1 MTRPSIVRA
10 DLQDHHAPSAQ
21 DHSKSPRLGGNANS
35 LGPHQAETIR
45 EVTHDIADEQR
56 RSPRVSLDNR
66 NSLDEIDSFA
76 DELVANSTSGNT
88 RAQGARD
95 NNSNMNQED
104 ALAIAQN
111 GGVSSS
117 DEGELDG
124 DDDLDDDMMD
134 KISSSPSIEDGGCYP
149 VVAPVA
155 WPRRVSSLPT
165 QRSSSPSIFG
175 SSGTRVCSPYPEP
188 LKCLP
193 SPCTIAQLPQALP
206 TTVRNHRLQGEYADR
221 DEHSNDAESEADDSW
236 KTSNSTVE
244 FHETYEEAEA
254 EHPSSEGSSIGGKGI
269 MLDNREQDVFYDC
282 DPMLD
287 VSDSVSNDDEAPDF
301 DPALT
306 VPYEESFE
314 DDDSALSFP
323 EDPDFI
329 DSGWAVECLQE
340 LEDIDFEFVYALH
353 TFVATVEGQANAT
366 KGDTMVL
373 LDDSNSYWWLVRVVK
388 DSSIGKSQAIISAC
402 QRLKKRQDICPQN
415 ILRHRQNV

>member
-10 DLQDHHAPSAQ
+10 DTIDLQDHHSPSAQ

-149 VVAPVA
+149 VATPAA
-155 WPRRVSSLPT
+155 WPRRVSSLPS
-165 QRSSSPSIFG
+165 QRSSTPSISG
-175 SSGTRVCSPYPEP
+175 SSGTRVFSPYPEP
-188 LKCLP
+188 PKCVP
-193 SPCTIAQLPQALP
+193 SPCAIAQLPRALL
-206 TTVRNHRLQGEYADR
+206 TKVRNHRLHGL
-221 DEHSNDAESEADDSW
+221 
-236 KTSNSTVE
+236 
-244 FHETYEEAEA
+244 
-254 EHPSSEGSSIGGKGI
+254 SIGGKGTVA
-269 MLDNREQDVFYDC
+269 DNREQDIFYDC

-287 VSDSVSNDDEAPDF
+287 LSDSDFDDDESPDF

-314 DDDSALSFP
+314 DDDSALSI
-323 EDPDFI
+323 PDDYNFI
-329 DSGWAVECLQE
+329 DSGWAVECLQDI
-340 LEDIDFEFVYALH
+340 EDIDFEFVYALH

-388 DSSIGKSQAIISAC
+388 DSSI
-402 QRLKKRQDICPQN
+402 
-415 ILRHRQNV
+415 